1 MVAKITAAQ
10 YVKENKELK
19 QKIEEKTGKTTEQL
33 YEEREKR
40 AREAIELKEPD
51 RIPLV
56 CHPEFQIYTGIQN
69 AAAYYDPITYKRAM
83 RDITLDLEPDMCNMG
98 LPSSGEAMTL
108 LGVTNRLWPGGP
120 LPPDY
125 DYQFVESEFMKEDE
139 YDMFFN
145 DPTDFNIRRFF
156 PRMYKSLA
164 ALMDLPPLGN
174 MYQGFEMMTTM
185 FASPEFIK
193 MGQVIAKAGAES
205 KKFRELIGDSYE
217 EMAQLGFPSFANVGG
232 GGVGGAPFDTVSS
245 FMRGMKG
252 SMIDMYR
259 RPEKLLKLCDMI
271 IERRIAEAKPAN
283 PKQRG
288 NPKRVGMPL
297 WRGDK
302 SFMSQKAFEKFYW
315 PGLKR
320 ALQADIDLGFI
331 PVPFFE
337 AEFGDRLEKLLELPR
352 GKVLASIEYVDAVK
366 AKEILKDHTC
376 LYVRI
381 PLSSKLWSL
390 QEVEDCT
397 KDLIDK
403 VGKGGGLTLD
413 VRLPDKATHE
423 GLRKLMDNI
432 REYSRY

>member
-1 MVAKITAAQ
+1 MPAKITAAQ
-10 YVKENKELK
+10 YAKENEVLK
-19 QKIEEKTGKTTEQL
+19 KKIEDKTGKTTEQL

-69 AAAYYDPITYKRAM
+69 ATAYYDPIAYKRGM
-83 RDITLDLEPDMCNMG
+83 RDITLDLEPDMCTMG

-125 DYQFVESEFMKEDE
+125 DYQFIESEFMKEDE
-139 YDMFFN
+139 YEMFFD
-145 DPTDFNIRRFF
+145 DPSDFFIRRFF

-164 ALMDLPPLGN
+164 PLADLPPLGR
-174 MYQGFEMMTTM
+174 MFRGIEMLTPL

-193 MGQVIAKAGAES
+193 MGKILAQAGKET
-205 KKFRELIGDSYE
+205 KKFRELNGDTYE
-217 EMAQLGFPSFANVGG
+217 EIAQLGFPSFANVAG

-245 FMRGMKG
+245 FLRGMKG

-259 RPEKLLKLCDMI
+259 RPEKLIKLCDMI
-271 IERRIAEAKPAN
+271 MDRNIADAAPADPAK
-283 PKQRG
+283 RG

-302 SFMSQKAFEKFYW
+302 AFMSQKAYEKFYW

-320 ALQADIDLGFI
+320 ALQADIDLGYV

-337 AEFGDRLEKLLELPR
+337 AEFGKRLESLLELPR
-352 GKVLASIEYVDAVK
+352 GKVLASIEYTDSVL

-381 PLSSKLWSL
+381 PLSSKLWSV

-403 VGKGGGLTLD
+403 VGKGGGLIVD
-413 VRLPDKATHE
+413 VRMPDKATR
-423 GLRKLMDNI
+423 GQLKQLMDNI
-432 REYSRY
+432 REYGRY